1 MSEIYNKNI
10 NKKNAIILLIA
21 ILFLGSFLRFYNLGY
36 ASIWYDEAVSWD
48 QSRHSFYDLL
58 IMTFKDNTP
67 PLHNFILFF
76 VIHNFGDS
84 EFLLRLPSAL
94 FGAANIIVIYW
105 VGNLFANRNVALI
118 SSFLLAISGFHI
130 WYSQEA
136 RSYTLLCLISTIVVG
151 SIVKI
156 LQGKSSNLWI
166 FLSSFFSVLLLYSH
180 VYGSFLYASLLLAMF
195 IIFFLNINQ
204 TNSHIK
210 KWLYVQT
217 ITIILFI
224 PAAIFLI
231 KNYVYGISKSFW
243 IPKLSYISIS
253 NELLG
258 ISFQSH
264 GPGPGLPIGLLLY
277 VFLLIYFL
285 NFFKKLKIKNFN
297 IVNALKE
304 NTFQKDF
311 LLLTWFFGPLTIAI
325 IISMLGS
332 SILHHRY
339 LICILPAL
347 IIIASIII
355 DKLRKKKIINFV
367 FILISVY
374 LLGTLAYLRI
384 NNFYVYKFFDNAHDN
399 RSAVSA
405 YKNYGSNNDCI
416 LIYKGWWSVGLLYY
430 LKDPPKCFIKLNDI
444 NINSSEIITAKK
456 KKETFW
462 FMITAANEEKKEE
475 IKNIFDDFKNS
486 GWKITTPSPTA
497 TPIYR
502 LNPE

>member
-1 MSEIYNKNI
+1 MNRIYKKSI

-21 ILFLGSFLRFYNLGY
+21 ILFLGSILRFYNLGY

-48 QSRHSFYDLL
+48 QSRHSLYKMLV
-58 IMTFKDNTP
+58 MTLNDNTP

-76 VIHNFGDS
+76 VIHTFGDT

-94 FGAANIIVIYW
+94 FGAANIIAIYW

-180 VYGSFLYASLLLAMF
+180 VYGSFLYASLLFAMF
-195 IIFFLNINQ
+195 IIFILNTHQ
-204 TNSHIK
+204 TNSNIK
-210 KWLYVQT
+210 KWLYFQT

-224 PAAIFLI
+224 PASIFLI
-231 KNYVYGISKSFW
+231 KNYVYGISKGFW

-258 ISFQSH
+258 ISLQSH
-264 GPGPGLPIGLLLY
+264 GLGLPAGLLLY

-297 IVNALKE
+297 ILNALKE

-355 DKLRKKKIINFV
+355 DKLSKKKIINFV

-374 LLGTLAYLRI
+374 LLYALSYSRI
-384 NNFYVYKFFDNAHDN
+384 NNFYVYKFFNGAHDM

-416 LIYKGWWSVGLLYY
+416 LIYKGRWSVGLLYY
-430 LKDPPKCFIKLNDI
+430 LRDPPKCFIKLNDI
-444 NINSSEIITAKK
+444 NINSPEIIAAKK
-456 KKETFW
+456 KKENFW
-462 FMITAANEEKKEE
+462 IMITAPNGEKEEE
-475 IKNIFDDFKNS
+475 IKNIFDDFKSS
-486 GWKITTPSPTA
+486 GWKITTLGPPA
-497 TPIYR
+497 TLYR
-502 LNPE
+502 LNSK

>member
-156 LQGKSSNLWI
+156 LQGKSSDLWI

-180 VYGSFLYASLLLAMF
+180 VYGSFLYAGLLLAMF
-195 IIFFLNINQ
+195 VIFLLNINQ

-231 KNYVYGISKSFW
+231 KNYLYGISKGFW

-258 ISFQSH
+258 ISLQSH
-264 GPGPGLPIGLLLY
+264 GPGLQIGLLLY
-277 VFLLIYFL
+277 VCLLIYFW
-285 NFFKKLKIKNFN
+285 NFFKRLKIKNFN

-311 LLLTWFFGPLTIAI
+311 LLLTWFFSPLTIAI

-332 SILHHRY
+332 SIFNQRY

-355 DKLRKKKIINFV
+355 DKLSKKKIINFV

-374 LLGTLAYLRI
+374 LLYALAYLRV
-384 NNFYVYKFFDNAHDN
+384 NNFYVYKYGDIYDN
-399 RSAVSA
+399 RSVVSA
-405 YKNYGSNNDCI
+405 YKNYGSSNDCI

-430 LKDPPKCFIKLNDI
+430 LRDPPKCFIKLNDI
-444 NINSSEIITAKK
+444 NINSSEIVAAKK

-462 FMITAANEEKKEE
+462 FMITTTNGEKKEE
-475 IKNIFDDFKNS
+475 IKNIFDDFKSS
-486 GWKITTPSPTA
+486 GWKITKLGPAA
-497 TPIYR
+497 TYFYR
-502 LNPE
+502 LSPE

>member
-1 MSEIYNKNI
+1 MSRIYKKNI

-36 ASIWYDEAVSWD
+36 ASIWFDEAVSWD
-48 QSRHSFYDLL
+48 QSRHSFYELL

-76 VIHNFGDS
+76 VIHTFGDS

-94 FGAANIIVIYW
+94 FGAANIITIYW

-136 RSYTLLCLISTIVVG
+136 RSYTLLCLISTFFVG

-156 LQGKSSNLWI
+156 LQGKSSNLWY
-166 FLSSFFSVLLLYSH
+166 FLSAFFSVLLLYSH
-180 VYGSFLYASLLLAMF
+180 VYGFFLYISLLFVIF
-195 IIFFLNINQ
+195 IIFFVNINQ

-210 KWLYVQT
+210 KWLYLQS
-217 ITIILFI
+217 ISIILFI
-224 PAAIFLI
+224 PAAIFLAHAYI
-231 KNYVYGISKSFW
+231 YKISKSFW
-243 IPKLSYISIS
+243 IPKLSYTSIS

-258 ISFQSH
+258 ISLQSY
-264 GPGPGLPIGLLLY
+264 GPGPPVGLLLY
-277 VFLLIYFL
+277 VFLLIYIF
-285 NFFKKLKIKNFN
+285 NFFQKLKIKNFN
-297 IVNALKE
+297 ILNILKE

-311 LLLTWFFGPLTIAI
+311 LLLIWFFGPLTVAI
-325 IISMLGS
+325 IISFLGS

-355 DKLRKKKIINFV
+355 DKLSKKKINNFI
-367 FILISVY
+367 FILISIY
-374 LLGTLAYLRI
+374 LLYELVYLRI
-384 NNFYVYKFFDNAHDN
+384 NNRYVYKFFQGAHDN
-399 RSAVSA
+399 RSVVSA
-405 YKNYGSNNDCI
+405 YKNYGLNNECI
-416 LIYKGWWSVGLLYY
+416 LFNGSRWSVGLLYY
-430 LKDPPKCFIKLNDI
+430 LKDLPKCFIKLNDI
-444 NINSSEIITAKK
+444 NINSPEIIAAKK

-462 FMITAANEEKKEE
+462 LMINTSGRKKEE
-475 IKNIFDDFKNS
+475 IKNILDNFKNS
-486 GWKITTPSPTA
+486 NWKITSFGPVGY
-497 TPIYR
+497 PIYKIT
-502 LNPE
+502 PE